1 MTDRAALVQ
10 GLLEQYE
17 RLNVRMAEFGGST
30 FLGVDITMPQ
40 AKVLY
45 LVRAPGSLPMSD
57 LVAKLGV
64 TVPTVTG
71 IVDHL
76 VERGLVVRRVTPAD
90 RRRVVIEITP
100 AGVDL
105 IDGIRE
111 LNARQLRALLAVLDD
126 EEIGTFHAFF
136 RALDSGLARLV
147 AAAAAAGASSGVEDP
162 AAHHSGSSK
171 TVTPP

>member
-1 MTDRAALVQ
+1 MADRALIEDV
-10 GLLEQYE
+10 LDRYE
-17 RLNVRMAEFGGST
+17 RLNVRLADVSGPT
-30 FLGVDITMPQ
+30 FLGLDITMPQ

-45 LVRAPGSLPMSD
+45 LVRVPGSIPMSD
-57 LVAKLGV
+57 LVARLGV

-105 IDGIRE
+105 IDGLRE
-111 LNARQLRALLAVLDD
+111 LNATQLRGLLAVLDD
-126 EEIGTFHAFF
+126 EEIRVVRAFF
-136 RALDSGLARLV
+136 DVLDRGLARL
-147 AAAAAAGASSGVEDP
+147 AATPADLPAGAARP
-162 AAHHSGSSK
+162 AGDAGSR
-171 TVTPP
+171 